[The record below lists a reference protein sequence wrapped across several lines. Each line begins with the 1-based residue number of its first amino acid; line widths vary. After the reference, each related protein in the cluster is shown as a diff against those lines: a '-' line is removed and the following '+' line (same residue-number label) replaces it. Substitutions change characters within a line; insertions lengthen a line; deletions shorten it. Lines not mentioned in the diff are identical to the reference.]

1 MTPETYLKKPYEE
14 KKGRIR
20 ERLLNFKNVWNKP
33 DEEIFTEMCFCLLTP
48 QTKARAADMAIKY
61 LVKTG
66 ILFSGNKNQIYRILN
81 SYGIRFP
88 ENKANYILE
97 AREFFKKNGKIDI
110 KNKLENGSVFDKR
123 EWLVNIIKGFGLK
136 EASHFLRNIGLG
148 FDLAILDR
156 HIIKNLLRYD
166 VIDEIPKSLTKKQ
179 YLMIEEK
186 MKMFSKKID
195 ISLAELDLLFW
206 SEETGEIFK

>member
-1 MTPETYLKKPYEE
+1 M
-14 KKGRIR
+14 
-20 ERLLNFKNVWNKP
+20 WNKS
-33 DEEIFTEMCFCLLTP
+33 DEEIFAELSFCLLTP
-48 QTKARAADMAIKY
+48 QTKARAADMAIKH

-66 ILFSGNKNQIYRILN
+66 ILFSGNENRIYRILKV
-81 SYGIRFP
+81 YGIRFP
-88 ENKANYILE
+88 ENKANYIVK
-97 AREFFKKNGKIDI
+97 ARELFKGNEKFDI
-110 KNKLENGSVFDKR
+110 KSKLQNNSAHDKR
-123 EWLVNIIKGFGLK
+123 EWLVNNVMGFGLK
-136 EASHFLRNIGLG
+136 EASHFLRNIGSG

-156 HIIKNLLRYD
+156 HVIKNLLRYG

-186 MKMFSKKID
+186 MKEFSKKIG

>member
-1 MTPETYLKKPYEE
+1 MTSKLDLEKSYENKKH
-14 KKGRIR
+14 KIR
-20 ERLLNFKNVWNKP
+20 ERLLDFKKVWNKSN
-33 DEEIFTEMCFCLLTP
+33 EEIFTELCFCLLTP

-61 LVKTG
+61 MVKNH
-66 ILFSGNKNQIYRILN
+66 ILFSGNKTQIYKVLN
-81 SYGIRFP
+81 CYGIRFP

-123 EWLVNIIKGFGLK
+123 EWLVNTVKGFGLK
-136 EASHFLRNIGLG
+136 EASHFLRNIGLD

-166 VIDEIPKSLTKKQ
+166 VINEIPKSLTKKQ

-186 MKMFSKKID
+186 MKEFSKKIG
-195 ISLAELDLLFW
+195 IPLAELDLLFW

>member
-1 MTPETYLKKPYEE
+1 MIPELDLKKSYEN
-14 KKGRIR
+14 KKHKIR
-20 ERLLNFKNVWNKP
+20 ERLLDFKKVWDKS
-33 DEEIFTEMCFCLLTP
+33 DEEIFAELSFCLLTP

-88 ENKANYILE
+88 ENKANYIVE
-97 AREFFKKNGKIDI
+97 VKEFFKKNGKIDI

-123 EWLVNIIKGFGLK
+123 EWLVNTVKGFGLK

-186 MKMFSKKID
+186 MKEFSKKIG
-195 ISLAELDLLFW
+195 IPLAELDLLFW

>member
-1 MTPETYLKKPYEE
+1 MTSKLDLEKSYENKKH
-14 KKGRIR
+14 KIR
-20 ERLLNFKNVWNKP
+20 ERLLDFKKVWNKS
-33 DEEIFTEMCFCLLTP
+33 DEEIFAELSFCLLTP

-61 LVKTG
+61 LVKTD

-88 ENKANYILE
+88 ENKANYIVE
-97 AREFFKKNGKIDI
+97 VKEFFKKNGKIDI

-123 EWLVNIIKGFGLK
+123 EWLVNTVKGFGLK

-186 MKMFSKKID
+186 MKEFSKKIG
-195 ISLAELDLLFW
+195 IPLAELDLLFW